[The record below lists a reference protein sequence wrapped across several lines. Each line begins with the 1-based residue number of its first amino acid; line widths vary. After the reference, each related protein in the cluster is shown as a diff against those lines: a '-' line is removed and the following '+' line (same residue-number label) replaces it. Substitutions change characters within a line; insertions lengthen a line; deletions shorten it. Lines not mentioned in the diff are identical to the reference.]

1 MGIIP
6 NIDMKTVICGIEL
19 KNPVIAASGT
29 FGFGREH
36 EPYMDLN
43 KIGGIATKGIT
54 LNERKGNKPPRICEI
69 NNGIMNSVGLQNPG
83 VLGFIKN
90 ELSYMRQF
98 DTKIFVNIAG
108 SSIEEYCQIAEILSD
123 QDIDGIELNVS
134 CPNVKE
140 GCLAFGNTA
149 NGIYKVTAAVRS
161 HTNKPLIVKLT
172 PNVTDIV
179 EIAFGA
185 EAAGADCLS
194 MINTITGMAIDI
206 KTRKPRL
213 SNITGGVS
221 GPIVKPIAVR
231 MVYEAAK
238 AVKIPVIGMGGII
251 SGEDAIEFFMAGA
264 KAVMVGT
271 ANLIRPDACAIINE
285 EIKKFLIE
293 NNYASLDEIIG
304 KINLE

>member
-1 MGIIP
+1 
-6 NIDMKTVICGIEL
+6 
-19 KNPVIAASGT
+19 
-29 FGFGREH
+29 
-36 EPYMDLN
+36 MDLN

-54 LNERKGNKPPRICEI
+54 LNEKKGNKPPRICEI

-83 VLGFIKN
+83 IHGFIKN
-90 ELSYMRQF
+90 ELAFMRQF
-98 DTKIFVNIAG
+98 ETKIIVNIAG
-108 SSIEEYCQIAEILSD
+108 SSIEEYCQIAEILAD

-140 GCLAFGNTA
+140 GCIAFGNTA
-149 NGIYKVTAAVRS
+149 NGIYEVTAAVRS
-161 HTNKPLIVKLT
+161 RTNKPLIVKLT

-206 KTRKPRL
+206 KTKKPRL
-213 SNITGGVS
+213 SNITGGIS
-221 GPIVKPIAVR
+221 GPTIKPIAVR

-238 AVKIPVIGMGGII
+238 AVKIPVIGMGGIM
-251 SGEDAIEFFMAGA
+251 SGEDAIEFFLAGA

-271 ANLIRPDACAIINE
+271 ANLIRPDACLIIAK
-285 EIKKFLIE
+285 EIEMYLIE
-293 NNYASLDEIIG
+293 NNYKSIEEIIG
-304 KINLE
+304 KVEV